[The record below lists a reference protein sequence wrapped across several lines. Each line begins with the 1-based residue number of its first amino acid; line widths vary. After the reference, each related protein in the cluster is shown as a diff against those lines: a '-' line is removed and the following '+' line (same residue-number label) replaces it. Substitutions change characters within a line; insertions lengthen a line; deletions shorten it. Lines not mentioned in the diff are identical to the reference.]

1 MTTQPDQKPDPLP
14 IIGWACAIVL
24 PLAGLMIGLAVLS
37 RGKSNTGIGIIA
49 LSLVASAVWA
59 VILFG

>member
-1 MTTQPDQKPDPLP
+1 MATPTEQKQDPLP
-14 IIGWACAIVL
+14 ILGWACAIVI

-37 RGKSNTGIGIIA
+37 RGKRQTGMGIIA

-59 VILFG
+59 YVLFG